1 MKQNNEKALLTN
13 YNLNQINT
21 TTEQTLNSKDVCNI
35 LQCSISTLDKMCMKN
50 KIEYFKVG
58 GVNSKRIFKLSEVE
72 RILNGGVVP
81 SI

>member
-1 MKQNNEKALLTN
+1 MAKNTKQPLLTN
-13 YNLNQINT
+13 YNLNQINI

-58 GVNSKRIFKLSEVE
+58 GVNSKRIFKVSEVE
-72 RILNGGVVP
+72 RILNGGIVP
-81 SI
+81 AI

>member
-1 MKQNNEKALLTN
+1 MQKKVHEL
-13 YNLNQINT
+13 
-21 TTEQTLNSKDVCNI
+21 
-35 LQCSISTLDKMCMKN
+35 

-58 GVNSKRIFKLSEVE
+58 GINSKRIFKLSEVE

>member
-1 MKQNNEKALLTN
+1 MQTERKAN
-13 YNLNQINT
+13 INQIKTN
-21 TTEQTLNSKDVCNI
+21 ESNIIEGQTLNSKDVCNI

-81 SI
+81 AI

>member
-1 MKQNNEKALLTN
+1 MQTERKAN
-13 YNLNQINT
+13 INQIKKNEIT
-21 TTEQTLNSKDVCNI
+21 LIKDQTLNSKDVCNI

-81 SI
+81 AI

>member
-1 MKQNNEKALLTN
+1 MAQNTKQPLLTN
-13 YNLNQINT
+13 YKLNHINI

-81 SI
+81 AI